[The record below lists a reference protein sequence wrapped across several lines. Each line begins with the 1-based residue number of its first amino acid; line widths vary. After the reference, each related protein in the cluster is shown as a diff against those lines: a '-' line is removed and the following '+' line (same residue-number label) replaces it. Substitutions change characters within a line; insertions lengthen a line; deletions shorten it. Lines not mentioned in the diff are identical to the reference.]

1 MILQEFRLLLR
12 VSDTV
17 ADKVVVLSCVSR
29 KFIES
34 NQIIE
39 YYEEIIEIG
48 PGGLIVHVATGIG
61 PAKS

>member
-1 MILQEFRLLLR
+1 MI
-12 VSDTV
+12 
-17 ADKVVVLSCVSR
+17 LSCVSR

-48 PGGLIVHVATGIG
+48 SGGLIMHIAAGIG